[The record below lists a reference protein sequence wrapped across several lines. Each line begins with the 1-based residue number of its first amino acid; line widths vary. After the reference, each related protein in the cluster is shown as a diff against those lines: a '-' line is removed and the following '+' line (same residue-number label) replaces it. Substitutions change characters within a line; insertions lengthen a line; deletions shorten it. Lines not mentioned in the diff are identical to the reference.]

1 MKTFKQYL
9 LSEAAKANT
18 HLTHLEELV
27 LKKGDEGYKTARKFI
42 IDLLNHLETN
52 SGKVGTTVKWD
63 GAPAIFT
70 GINPDNGKFF
80 VGTKSIFNINP
91 KFNYTDQDVDLNH
104 GNAPGLANK
113 LKKALRYL
121 PELGIKNILQGD
133 FMFDD
138 SSIKEEVIDG
148 VKHYT
153 FKPNT
158 IKYAVEVDSELGQK
172 IASSKFGVIFHTEYD
187 DLAGG
192 ARFGAKVETLNP
204 SKDVWYDDAFFKDDT
219 GIVTLTD
226 DESKHVKNL
235 LDIAESIK
243 VNYNSLPL
251 DLINIYTN
259 VEIRDGEYIK
269 DPEASYNGFVN
280 FIENRKNKEVEKRK
294 SEAGKIKVSETY
306 DKLLSTLVEEKNN
319 IINLFKISKILSE
332 AKQIFIN
339 KYNNAVYKTKHF
351 IDAED
356 GTLKVTSP
364 EGYVSIDS
372 DGNAVKLVD
381 RLEFSRAN
389 FMAGKPGNKP
399 GDEENYV
406 TNPPIFNTGEGTR
419 LQKRP
424 TFGEMYNIL
433 KEFEDAEDLTKTV
446 VIYPGRFHPFH
457 KGHASV
463 YNKLKQQFPT
473 ADVFI
478 TTSEK
483 TDPEKSPFSYEE
495 KERMIQSSGI
505 DPTFV
510 EMTKNPYLAKEI
522 IANYDLEKTK
532 LIFAV
537 SEKDMQGDR
546 PRFAFGLKKDGT
558 PSYFQPFEGIN
569 EAEFASKHGYIAT
582 LPTMDFKILDKDI
595 SSASQIRELYKKSD
609 EQGRRDLIIDLYGSM
624 DEEVKRIFDN
634 KLI

>member
-133 FMFDD
+133 FMFDE

-558 PSYFQPFEGIN
+558 PSYFQPFKGIN

>member
-133 FMFDD
+133 FMFDE

-148 VKHYT
+148 VEHYT

-558 PSYFQPFEGIN
+558 PSYFQPFKGIN

-595 SSASQIRELYKKSD
+595 SSASEIRELYKKSD

>member
-1 MKTFKQYL
+1 MKTFKQYII
-9 LSEAAKANT
+9 SEAAKANT

-27 LKKGDEGYKTARKFI
+27 LKKGDVGYKTARKFI
-42 IDLLNHLETN
+42 IDLLNHLETK

-192 ARFGAKVETLNP
+192 ARFGAKVDTLNP

-306 DKLLSTLVEEKNN
+306 DKLLSSLVKEKNN

-399 GDEENYV
+399 GDEESYV

-595 SSASQIRELYKKSD
+595 SSASEIRELYKKSD
-609 EQGRRDLIIDLYGSM
+609 EQGRRDLIIDLYGSL

>member
-558 PSYFQPFEGIN
+558 PSYFQPFKGIN

>member
-148 VKHYT
+148 VEHYT

-558 PSYFQPFEGIN
+558 PSYFQPFKGIN

>member
-1 MKTFKQYL
+1 MHT
-9 LSEAAKANT
+9 
-18 HLTHLEELV
+18 
-27 LKKGDEGYKTARKFI
+27 I
-42 IDLLNHLETN
+42 
-52 SGKVGTTVKWD
+52 
-63 GAPAIFT
+63 
-70 GINPDNGKFF
+70 
-80 VGTKSIFNINP
+80 
-91 KFNYTDQDVDLNH
+91 
-104 GNAPGLANK
+104 NK

-133 FMFDD
+133 FMFDE

-148 VKHYT
+148 VEHYT

-306 DKLLSTLVEEKNN
+306 DKLLSSLVEEKNN

-558 PSYFQPFEGIN
+558 PSYFQPFKGIN

-595 SSASQIRELYKKSD
+595 SSASEIRELYKKSD

>member
-133 FMFDD
+133 FMFDE

-148 VKHYT
+148 VEHYT

-558 PSYFQPFEGIN
+558 PSYFQPFKGIN

>member
-546 PRFAFGLKKDGT
+546 PRFAFGLKKDGK
-558 PSYFQPFEGIN
+558 PSYFQPYDKSKKLTSGN
-569 EAEFASKHGYIAT
+569 KHGYIAT
-582 LPTMDFKILDKDI
+582 LPTMDFSILGKDI
-595 SSASQIRELYKKSD
+595 RSASQIRELYKGLD
-609 EQGRRDLIIDLYGSM
+609 EKERRDLIQDLYGSM

-634 KLI
+634 KLV

>member
-133 FMFDD
+133 FMFDE

-306 DKLLSTLVEEKNN
+306 DKLLSTLVEE
-319 IINLFKISKILSE
+319 
-332 AKQIFIN
+332 
-339 KYNNAVYKTKHF
+339 
-351 IDAED
+351 
-356 GTLKVTSP
+356 
-364 EGYVSIDS
+364 
-372 DGNAVKLVD
+372 
-381 RLEFSRAN
+381 
-389 FMAGKPGNKP
+389 
-399 GDEENYV
+399 
-406 TNPPIFNTGEGTR
+406 
-419 LQKRP
+419 
-424 TFGEMYNIL
+424 
-433 KEFEDAEDLTKTV
+433 
-446 VIYPGRFHPFH
+446 
-457 KGHASV
+457 
-463 YNKLKQQFPT
+463 
-473 ADVFI
+473 
-478 TTSEK
+478 
-483 TDPEKSPFSYEE
+483 
-495 KERMIQSSGI
+495 
-505 DPTFV
+505 
-510 EMTKNPYLAKEI
+510 
-522 IANYDLEKTK
+522 
-532 LIFAV
+532 
-537 SEKDMQGDR
+537 
-546 PRFAFGLKKDGT
+546 
-558 PSYFQPFEGIN
+558 
-569 EAEFASKHGYIAT
+569 
-582 LPTMDFKILDKDI
+582 
-595 SSASQIRELYKKSD
+595 
-609 EQGRRDLIIDLYGSM
+609 
-624 DEEVKRIFDN
+624 
-634 KLI
+634 